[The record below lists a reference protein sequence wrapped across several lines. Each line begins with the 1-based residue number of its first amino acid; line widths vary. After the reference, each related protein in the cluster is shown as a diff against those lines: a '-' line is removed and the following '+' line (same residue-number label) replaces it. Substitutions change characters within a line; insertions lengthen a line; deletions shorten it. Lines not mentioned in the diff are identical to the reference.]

1 MTGGGSN
8 GTIKTQRYFYIT
20 ACEDPHEH
28 DLQHFEAKDPT
39 CVKEGNIEYWYC
51 ADCGKYFSDE
61 AAGTEITKEETILA
75 ATDEHDW
82 SEWVAGEGENCE
94 TGGTLRRS
102 CSICGKTEEQTFSA
116 GSHMLEYVERV
127 PSTCIEAGVM
137 AHWHCERCGKNYAD
151 KNAEELLEDVSL
163 PLGAHNIVDGKCTVC
178 GKSEEQLVPE
188 CTHHLTHV
196 DEIPSTCIQTGTREH
211 WHCEICG
218 NNYADENAEELLFDL
233 ALSLGAHT
241 LEYVEEVPSTCVE
254 AGSMAHWHC
263 EICGKSY
270 ADEQGADELI
280 DVAIEKLAHDAEFIE
295 RKEET
300 CGEDGYEAHWMC
312 KMCEGIFFDEECSL
326 VVDMEEIIIPKTND
340 HVLPEEWV
348 MTKEPTRTEMGLK
361 VKQCENC
368 LYQLTQDVDTIDYD
382 YTEGLNYELN
392 DEKTGYIVRYDSTQ
406 HPIIVNSTIAPHAVF
421 EGLPV
426 VGIEEITESQEDML
440 NIQKIIIPETVEFI
454 DSFYEDMIYLS
465 IFDVVDTNP
474 YFSSADGVLFNRDK
488 TELIYFPNAKIMY
501 EYDVPD
507 TVKKIGDGAFKHAKI
522 TILNCNEGLEEIG
535 SSMIAGNQDIETIN
549 LPTTLKLIGGGAFA
563 SRILKRINGLPS
575 SIEYVGSALS
585 YTEEDCYNYTL
596 YKGGIYLGNEENP
609 YLILTDARWYN
620 SEIIVHPSTK
630 IISGGVGSS
639 SGTDYTFIIP
649 DNVTA
654 SGSLFGGNSVD
665 KIHIGKNVKFTVDN
679 PFSNVLG
686 LREITVSVDNPYY
699 TAIDGVLYS
708 KDMKTLLCYPV
719 AKENISYTIEDG
731 CEKIAEY
738 AFNFSMS
745 RNQTLEEVVMPDSV
759 EEIGQYAFKYQKA
772 LKSVRLSNGI
782 RFIGEGAFSYCD
794 LMSEVAILNTS
805 GESITIGEKA
815 FEYSGLEKITMSDNV
830 VVIGGGAFRSCSN
843 LTSVTIPNGI
853 INIGNDTF
861 YGCRSLNSV
870 SFPDSVVMIGERAFY
885 YCPELTA
892 ITIPNSVTSIG
903 AQAFARC
910 AALKIINISDKITKI
925 FRSAFNGCGQIEEIH
940 IDKLSAWCTIDFED
954 SYSNPLYYGA
964 ALYVDGEIVTDFEV
978 PEGITSIGKY
988 AFYKYGQLA
997 HITIP
1002 KGVTNIGE
1010 YAFYECSSLESIYI
1024 PSSVVDIAENAF
1036 GICGELESII
1046 VEKGNTRYSS
1056 DGNCLVDIVNKTLML
1071 GCNNSVIPD
1080 NGSITTIADRAFNK
1094 CSRLESIIIPEGVV
1108 NIGEYAFKGCSS
1120 LTSIIIPDSL
1130 ESIPASVFDDYSII
1144 AQIENGISYLGKW
1157 VVDCETL
1164 LTQVVLRDDTVGI
1177 AAYAFQDCELLTNV
1191 KIPDSV
1197 TSIGD
1202 YAFRGCSS
1210 LISISIP
1217 DSVTSIG
1224 SYAFSDCDSLSSIA
1238 IPNSVINMDY
1248 ALGGCSAKI
1257 IWGDNVQFSNIEKQ
1271 FRGYE
1276 SNEIIVPNSVTSIG
1290 DYAFSDCSSL
1300 TSIVIP
1306 DSVTS
1311 IGRAAFSGCSSLT
1324 SITIPDSVTSIGSS
1338 AFSGCSSLTSIT
1350 IPDSVTSIGGSAFSR
1365 CSSLTSITI
1374 PDSVTSIGGSAFSRC
1389 SSLTSIVIPDSV
1401 TSIGDYA
1408 FSSCKSLK
1416 SVTIQARA
1424 VSIGNYAFSGCDSL
1438 ESATLNGVICIGD
1451 SAFSECGNLSKV
1463 RLSRGLKSIG
1473 KEAFLLCSKLTSIT
1487 IPISV
1492 INIGAE
1498 AFKVYFQDPIKIN
1511 YSGTKTQW
1519 KNIVKGG
1526 DLWDYS
1532 EGYQVA
1538 CTDGVLIK

>member
-1 MTGGGSN
+1 MKKRTLTKGFIIAVVIAVIAAAGLLA
-8 GTIKTQRYFYIT
+8 
-20 ACEDPHEH
+20 ACADPHEH

-39 CVKEGNIEYWYC
+39 CVEDGNIEYWYC
-51 ADCGKYFSDE
+51 AGCGKYFADE
-61 AAGTEITKEETILA
+61 AAGKEIAKEKTVLA
-75 ATDEHDW
+75 ATGEHDW
-82 SEWVAGEGENCE
+82 SEWIAGEGENCE
-94 TGGTLRRS
+94 TSGTLRRS
-102 CSICGKTEEQTFSA
+102 CSICGKTEEQIFSA
-116 GSHMLEYVERV
+116 GSHKLEYVEQV
-127 PSTCIEAGVM
+127 PSTCVEAGCMV
-137 AHWHCERCGKNYAD
+137 HWHCERCGKNYAD
-151 KNAEELLEDVSL
+151 
-163 PLGAHNIVDGKCTVC
+163 
-178 GKSEEQLVPE
+178 
-188 CTHHLTHV
+188 
-196 DEIPSTCIQTGTREH
+196 
-211 WHCEICG
+211 
-218 NNYADENAEELLFDL
+218 
-233 ALSLGAHT
+233 
-241 LEYVEEVPSTCVE
+241 
-254 AGSMAHWHC
+254 
-263 EICGKSY
+263 
-270 ADEQGADELI
+270 EQGAYELI
-280 DVAIEKLAHDAEFIE
+280 DVVIEKLAHDPEFIK

-312 KMCEGIFFDEECSL
+312 KMCEGIFSDEECSL
-326 VVDMEEIIIPKTND
+326 AVDMEEIIIPKTND
-340 HVLPEEWV
+340 HALPEEWV
-348 MTKEPTRTEMGLK
+348 MTKEPTRTEQGLK

-368 LYQLTQDVDTIDYD
+368 LYQLTQDVDTIDYN

-392 DEKTGYIVRYDSTQ
+392 DEKTGYTVRYDSTQ
-406 HPIIVNSTIAPHAVF
+406 HPIIVDSTIAPHAVF

-575 SIEYVGSALS
+575 SIEYVGGGALS
-585 YTEEDCYNYTL
+585 YAEEDCYNFTL

-665 KIHIGKNVKFTVDN
+665 KVHIGKNVKFTVDN

-738 AFNFSMS
+738 AFNFSMG

-759 EEIGQYAFKYQKA
+759 EEIGQYAFKNQKA

-782 RFIGEGAFSYCD
+782 RFIGEGAFSNCD
-794 LMSEVAILNTS
+794 LMREVAILNTS

-853 INIGNDTF
+853 TNIGNETF

-870 SFPDSVVMIGERAFY
+870 SIPDSVVMIGERAFY

-903 AQAFARC
+903 DNAFFGCSSLTSITIPDSVTSIGMQAFARC

-1094 CSRLESIIIPEGVV
+1094 CSRLESITIPEGVV
-1108 NIGEYAFKGCSS
+1108 NIGAYAFKGCSS

-1130 ESIPASVFDDYSII
+1130 ESIPASLFDDYTINT
-1144 AQIENGISYLGKW
+1144 QIENGISYLGKW
-1157 VVDCETL
+1157 VVDCETS
-1164 LTQVVLRDDTVGI
+1164 LTQVVLRDDAVGI

-1202 YAFRGCSS
+1202 EAFSGCTA

-1271 FRGYE
+1271 FRGYD
-1276 SNEIIVPNSVTSIG
+1276 SNEIIVPNGVTSIG
-1290 DYAFSDCSSL
+1290 DNAFFGCSSL
-1300 TSIVIP
+1300 TSITIP

-1311 IGRAAFSGCSSLT
+1311 IGLQAFQDCTSLTSITIPDSVTSIGKNAFWGCSSLTSITIGGSVTSIGSSAFHDCSSLTSITIPDSVTSIGDYAFSGCSSLT
-1324 SITIPDSVTSIGSS
+1324 SITIPDSVTSIGDS
-1338 AFSGCSSLTSIT
+1338 AFS
-1350 IPDSVTSIGGSAFSR
+1350 
-1365 CSSLTSITI
+1365 
-1374 PDSVTSIGGSAFSRC
+1374 
-1389 SSLTSIVIPDSV
+1389 
-1401 TSIGDYA
+1401 Y
-1408 FSSCKSLK
+1408 CKSLK

-1424 VSIGNYAFSGCDSL
+1424 VSIGNDAFESCDSL

-1451 SAFSECGNLSKV
+1451 SAFSECGNLTKV
-1463 RLSRGLKSIG
+1463 RLSSGLKSIG
-1473 KEAFLLCSKLTSIT
+1473 KKAFVLCSKLTSIT
-1487 IPISV
+1487 IPTSV

-1498 AFKVYFQDPIKIN
+1498 AFKVFFQDPIKIN

-1538 CTDGVLIK
+1538 CTDGILIK